1 MKILILSI
9 TCFFLSVSGKANPA
23 MLDSIPAN
31 PADVESISSILTA
44 LYDVISGPAG
54 QTRNWDRMRTL
65 FAFEARL
72 IPTGKR
78 MDGTYDHRV
87 FNLEQYILNAKPY
100 FEKEGFFEKE
110 ISRKTD
116 QDGSVVQ
123 VFSTY
128 ESRHKAT
135 DTSPFT
141 RGINSIQLWNDGK
154 RWWIL
159 SIFWQGETADNP
171 IPEKYLQ

>member
-1 MKILILSI
+1 MKLLILSLS
-9 TCFFLSVSGKANPA
+9 CFFLSSTGRTNPII
-23 MLDSIPAN
+23 LDSIPAN
-31 PADVESISSILTA
+31 PADVETVSSILAA

-65 FAFEARL
+65 FAVDARL

-78 MDGTYDHRV
+78 KDGTYEYRV

-100 FEKEGFFEKE
+100 FEKEGFFERE

-116 QDGSVVQ
+116 QYGSVVQ

-128 ESRHKAT
+128 ESRHQAT
-135 DTSPFT
+135 DDTPFT

-159 SIFWQGETADNP
+159 SVFWQGETADYP

>member
-1 MKILILSI
+1 
-9 TCFFLSVSGKANPA
+9 

-44 LYDVISGPAG
+44 LYDVISGPA

-72 IPTGKR
+72 SPTGKR
-78 MDGTYDHRV
+78 MDGTYDNRV
-87 FNLEQYILNAKPY
+87 FNMEQYIINAKPY
-100 FEKEGFFEKE
+100 FEKVGFFEKE

-116 QDGSVVQ
+116 QYGSVVQ

-171 IPEKYLQ
+171 IPKSTFNKIIE

>member
-31 PADVESISSILTA
+31 PAAS
-44 LYDVISGPAG
+44 
-54 QTRNWDRMRTL
+54 
-65 FAFEARL
+65 EARL

-116 QDGSVVQ
+116 QYGSVVQ

-135 DTSPFT
+135 DATPFT

>member
-116 QDGSVVQ
+116 QYGSVVQ

-154 RWWIL
+154 RWFIL
-159 SIFWQGETADNP
+159 SLFFHF
-171 IPEKYLQ
+171 

>member
-1 MKILILSI
+1 MKLLMLSLF
-9 TCFFLSVSGKANPA
+9 CFFLSNTGRAHSTT
-23 MLDSIPAN
+23 LDSIPAN
-31 PADVESISSILTA
+31 PTDVETVSNILTA

-65 FAFEARL
+65 FAADARL

-78 MDGTYDHRV
+78 KDGTYEHRV
-87 FNLEQYILNAKPY
+87 FTLEQYIMNAKPY

-116 QDGSVVQ
+116 QYGFVVQ

-128 ESRHKAT
+128 ESRHQAT
-135 DTSPFT
+135 DATPFT

-159 SIFWQGETADNP
+159 SVFWQGETADHP

>member
-1 MKILILSI
+1 MKIIVLSI
-9 TCFFLSVSGKANPA
+9 ACFLLSFTGRALASVN
-23 MLDSIPAN
+23 DSIPAN
-31 PADVESISSILTA
+31 PADVESINSILGA

-54 QTRNWDRMRTL
+54 QARNWDRMRSL
-65 FAFEARL
+65 FAPEARL
-72 IPTGKR
+72 IPTGKKK
-78 MDGTYDHRV
+78 DGTYDRRV
-87 FNLEQYILNAKPY
+87 FNLEEYIINAKPY
-100 FEKEGFFEKE
+100 FDKEGFFEKE

-116 QDGSVVQ
+116 QYGSVVQ

-128 ESRHKAT
+128 ESKHQAT
-135 DTSPFT
+135 DATPFT

-171 IPEKYLQ
+171 IPEKYLK